1 MKIGMRHAA
10 ETVVTDQMTAAAMKS
25 GLVPVLATP
34 LLIALIEDTCL
45 ECVAPALETG
55 QTTVGTQVNVTHE
68 AATPVGM
75 KVRCTCELIEIDRRR
90 LVYRVEA
97 QDACGLISRGTHERF
112 IVDMEQF
119 IAKAAAKGQNEA

>member
-1 MKIGMRHAA
+1 MLEIGKSHTA
-10 ETVVTDQMTAAAMKS
+10 EMVVTEEMTAAAMKS

-45 ECVAPALETG
+45 ECVAPALEPG
-55 QTTVGTQVNVTHE
+55 QTTVGTQVNVSHE

-75 KVRCTCELIEIDRRR
+75 LVHCACELVEIDRRR
-90 LVYRVEA
+90 LVFQVESR
-97 QDACGLISRGTHERF
+97 DAGGIISRGTHERF

-119 IAKAAAKGQNEA
+119 IAKAAAKRG